1 MYISILLHRYISYIS
16 YIYLIYLIY
25 LYRNLFSCDTCR
37 SLPRSG
43 WLWPTR
49 FPQVQ
54 NYPNYQP
61 QYFLSDLTVST
72 LVAANDGDMKN
83 QFGSPRHPGSGRFER
98 LGSNVIEWPKLRPWW
113 RAPYYPMRQTSTSSL
128 LRPPEQRGSKT
139 WCVIFLFIAS
149 GTWDIG
155 VSSNA
160 SSQVQIQ
167 IPKRQEIWNYFFG
180 FLALIL
186 IILSHSLLS
195 PDSHHSAQASCNWP
209 GTHLVVPGSVWY
221 RLSSRLI
228 PNAWVKVSQN
238 KIQSHQD
245 ASWHSDFWAGQFE
258 IMPGNVISKSV
269 TPGFGR
275 SQPKEVP
282 FIQVAQPALLHVS
295 WATLLVFPPHS
306 CIGWF

>member
-1 MYISILLHRYISYIS
+1 MYISILLHRYILSEESFFLWHRSIS
-16 YIYLIYLIY
+16 APKWMIVAYE
-25 LYRNLFSCDTCR
+25 
-37 SLPRSG
+37 
-43 WLWPTR
+43 
-49 FPQVQ
+49 
-54 NYPNYQP
+54 
-61 QYFLSDLTVST
+61 VST
-72 LVAANDGDMKN
+72 GPKLSELSASILPVWLDGLDIGGGKWWRHEKPIWVAA
-83 QFGSPRHPGSGRFER
+83 SSR
-98 LGSNVIEWPKLRPWW
+98 LGAV
-113 RAPYYPMRQTSTSSL
+113 RAIGIQCHRVTQITPLMASPL
-128 LRPPEQRGSKT
+128 L
-139 WCVIFLFIAS
+139 
-149 GTWDIG
+149 
-155 VSSNA
+155 SNA
-160 SSQVQIQ
+160 SNLNQQPPQTTGTTRLKNVMCN
-167 IPKRQEIWNYFFG
+167 IPFHRIRYMRYWCLFQCQLSSSNSNSKKAGNMKLLFG

-269 TPGFGR
+269 TPGCGR